1 MSNILKKYIYDKKY
15 LIIFCFWLLFLVWRT
30 SVFLNPPSSPES
42 GVIQGMAFASHH
54 GYQRGVKAHL
64 KRLDPESVG
73 TGKEQQELIFPL
85 SYSGTF
91 KAYNI
96 PPGKYQIVFTKQGYH
111 PAVRNTIVQKATD
124 AFGLPRANSIT
135 KIPPVT
141 LERAM
146 GSDYF
151 YHFVHTLNIFAF
163 AVLLTTGIGTY
174 YLRKADRVGKA
185 FLRFCLIMSF
195 WSLWGIVSYVLEPLG
210 KKEIGGHLTYL
221 SLWAYAF
228 IAVSYCHVFAVF
240 PQPILGEKTN
250 SFLSWLYFPAV
261 SLFPFE
267 FIRVFFWY
275 RPDYSRFLGFP
286 QQITDAIII
295 AFFCFY
301 LVSGNAFLL
310 VNLRRVKE
318 RVQKVQLFFLFIA
331 ACFPPALFIGTMGAM
346 YLFGLDYFFDND
358 MLFLSSLCDIIVPVF
373 FGYGFVMFEHIHTIE
388 KMAQQ
393 ERLAFIGL
401 MDAQLTHDIHSPIVV
416 IGNLTDIV
424 LKQIQ
429 KDNKED
435 AIRLTKEIL
444 KNADETL
451 KLIASIKAE
460 LKKDKPQ
467 YSEAKIEEMVESAI
481 QIIKRLTIKNIDIK
495 KRFSENLPTI
505 CVEKTRFVYVLV
517 NLLQNAVDSFDD
529 ALPKEDAS
537 VPSQAQDSE
546 LALNETKG
554 RNIEITSFAKDSKIT
569 LEIKD
574 NGCGIPDDE
583 KEKIFSGFHSTKED
597 NTGLGLFFAKNEI
610 QRYGGDI
617 TCVSEPSV
625 GTTMIITLPIKHNA
639 EENNSDNQTG
649 IFKRFKDY
657 AKASLRRALRSFLR
671 SRQS

>member
-1 MSNILKKYIYDKKY
+1 
-15 LIIFCFWLLFLVWRT
+15 
-30 SVFLNPPSSPES
+30 
-42 GVIQGMAFASHH
+42 MAFASHH
-54 GYQRGVKAHL
+54 GYQRGIKAHL
-64 KRLDPESVG
+64 SRLD
-73 TGKEQQELIFPL
+73 KEQQELIFPL

-96 PPGKYQIVFTKQGYH
+96 PPGEYQILFTNQGYH
-111 PAVRNTIVQKATD
+111 PAVRNTTV
-124 AFGLPRANSIT
+124 RANSVT

-151 YHFVHTLNIFAF
+151 YHFVHTLNLFAL
-163 AVLLTTGIGTY
+163 AILLTTGIGTY
-174 YLRKADRVGKA
+174 YLRKSDRVGKA

-195 WSLWGIVSYVLEPLG
+195 WSLWGIVSYVLEPFG

-221 SLWAYAF
+221 SLWAYSF
-228 IAVSYCHVFAVF
+228 IGVAYCHLFAVF
-240 PQPILGEKTN
+240 PQPIMGEKTN
-250 SFLSWLYFPAV
+250 RFLGWLYFPAV
-261 SLFPFE
+261 MLFPVE
-267 FIRVFFWY
+267 FIRVLFWY

-286 QQITDAIII
+286 QQITDAIIM
-295 AFFCFY
+295 AFFIFY
-301 LVSGNAFLL
+301 LVSGNALLL

-318 RVQKVQLFFLFIA
+318 KVQKIQLFFLFIA

-373 FGYGFVMFEHIHTIE
+373 FGYGFVMFEHLHTIE

-467 YSEAKIEEMVESAI
+467 CSEAKIEEMVESAI

-495 KRFSENLPTI
+495 KRESFNLPTI

-529 ALPKEDAS
+529 AHFLRVAPSFGSPDFPAQKRKTPSSPPKEE
-537 VPSQAQDSE
+537 SE
-546 LALNETKG
+546 KKVYRNKGANRKAKPKVSEVNRKTKSKV
-554 RNIEITSFAKDSKIT
+554 REANTIEITGFAKDSKIT

-617 TCVSEPSV
+617 TCLSELSV

>member
-1 MSNILKKYIYDKKY
+1 MSNILKKLIEDKKY
-15 LIIFCFWLLFLVWRT
+15 ILLCFFWLLFLVWRT
-30 SVFLNPPSSPES
+30 SVFLNLPPSPES
-42 GVIQGMAFASHH
+42 GIIQGMAFASHH
-54 GYQRGVKAHL
+54 GYQRGIKAHL
-64 KRLDPESVG
+64 KRLDPDKVG
-73 TGKEQQELIFPL
+73 TGKEQQEFVFPL

-96 PPGKYQIVFTKQGYH
+96 PQGEYQILFTNQGYH
-111 PAVRNTIVQKATD
+111 PAVRNTTVQASKV
-124 AFGLPRANSIT
+124 T

-151 YHFVHTLNIFAF
+151 YHFVHALNLFAF

-221 SLWAYAF
+221 SLWAYSF
-228 IAVSYCHVFAVF
+228 IGVAYCHLFAVF
-240 PQPILGEKTN
+240 PQPIIGEKTKG
-250 SFLSWLYFPAV
+250 FLSWLYFPAV
-261 SLFPFE
+261 LLFPVE

-286 QQITDAIII
+286 QQITDAIIM
-295 AFFCFY
+295 AFFIFY

-318 RVQKVQLFFLFIA
+318 KIQKIQLFFLFIA
-331 ACFPPALFIGTMGAM
+331 ACSPPALFIGTMGAM
-346 YLFGLDYFFDND
+346 YLFRLDYFFDND

-373 FGYGFVMFEHIHTIE
+373 FGYGFVLFEYIRAIE
-388 KMAQQ
+388 RMAKQ
-393 ERLAFIGL
+393 ERLALIGL

-424 LKQIQ
+424 LKQIR

-451 KLIASIKAE
+451 KLIASIRAE

-505 CVEKTRFVYVLV
+505 CVEKTRFVHVLV
-517 NLLQNAVDSFDD
+517 NLLQNAVDSF
-529 ALPKEDAS
+529 EES
-537 VPSQAQDSE
+537 
-546 LALNETKG
+546 G
-554 RNIEITSFAKDSKIT
+554 NIEITSFAKDSKIT

-574 NGCGIPDDE
+574 NGCGIPYDE
-583 KEKIFSGFHSTKED
+583 KDKIFSGFYSTKED
-597 NTGLGLFFAKNEI
+597 NIGLGLFFAKQEI

-617 TCVSEPSV
+617 TCLSEPSV

-639 EENNSDNQTG
+639 EEDNSDNQTG

-657 AKASLRRALRSFLR
+657 AKEFKRRAIRSFLR
-671 SRQS
+671 NRQSSSCSLGGSNVKRGR